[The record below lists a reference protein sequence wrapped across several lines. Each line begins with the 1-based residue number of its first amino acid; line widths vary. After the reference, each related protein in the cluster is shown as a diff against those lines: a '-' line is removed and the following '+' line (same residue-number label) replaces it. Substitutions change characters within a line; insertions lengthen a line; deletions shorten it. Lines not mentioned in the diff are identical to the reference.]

1 MGRKPKLPRTCG
13 CGPRGGHRK
22 SCPQAKPRA
31 ARRRSQNSSGEDNDG
46 GQGEKPWTS
55 IEETHLGRKPKPP
68 RTCGCAARG
77 GHRKSFPRAKPRAA
91 RRSQNSSGEDNDGG
105 QGEKPWT
112 SIEDTYLSAIAG
124 RPHIIMQ
131 LIVDQLPGRDAD
143 AVKRRLSKLG
153 HAGAEDAEAAPRAE
167 ATPRADEA
175 APSLSEA
182 TSRAETAPCAATAR
196 QALAS
201 KFRIVD
207 AEATEAAPSLSK
219 ATPRAEAASRAATAR
234 QAQADSA
241 MIFGPNDPMFV
252 DDDGRSLLCGGGAMA
267 AACGL

>member
-1 MGRKPKLPRTCG
+1 MDLDRGHVPRA
-13 CGPRGGHRK
+13 
-22 SCPQAKPRA
+22 QAKA
-31 ARRRSQNSSGEDNDG
+31 AANLWLRGTGRPPEVVPTRKAESSA
-46 GQGEKPWTS
+46 
-55 IEETHLGRKPKPP
+55 EEPKFEW
-68 RTCGCAARG
+68 RG
-77 GHRKSFPRAKPRAA
+77 H
-91 RRSQNSSGEDNDGG
+91 DGG

-201 KFRIVD
+201 KFRIAD

>member
-1 MGRKPKLPRTCG
+1 MDLDRGHVPISNRGATAHNHAAY
-13 CGPRGGHRK
+13 CGP
-22 SCPQAKPRA
+22 A
-31 ARRRSQNSSGEDNDG
+31 
-46 GQGEKPWTS
+46 
-55 IEETHLGRKPKPP
+55 
-68 RTCGCAARG
+68 
-77 GHRKSFPRAKPRAA
+77 
-91 RRSQNSSGEDNDGG
+91 
-105 QGEKPWT
+105 
-112 SIEDTYLSAIAG
+112 
-124 RPHIIMQ
+124 
-131 LIVDQLPGRDAD
+131 PGRDAD

-153 HAGAEDAEAAPRAE
+153 HVGAEDAEAAPRAE

-201 KFRIVD
+201 KFRIAD

>member
-1 MGRKPKLPRTCG
+1 MDLDRGHVPRAQAKAAANLWLRGTGRPPEVVPTRKAESSAEEPKFEWRGQRRRARREAMDLDRGHVPISNRGATAHNHAAY
-13 CGPRGGHRK
+13 CGPA
-22 SCPQAKPRA
+22 PQ
-31 ARRRSQNSSGEDNDG
+31 ARRRR
-46 GQGEKPWTS
+46 GQAAVEQA
-55 IEETHLGRKPKPP
+55 R
-68 RTCGCAARG
+68 ARG
-77 GHRKSFPRAKPRAA
+77 
-91 RRSQNSSGEDNDGG
+91 RR
-105 QGEKPWT
+105 
-112 SIEDTYLSAIAG
+112 G
-124 RPHIIMQ
+124 RRGP
-131 LIVDQLPGRDAD
+131 A
-143 AVKRRLSKLG
+143 
-153 HAGAEDAEAAPRAE
+153 AEAAPRAE

-201 KFRIVD
+201 KFRIAD